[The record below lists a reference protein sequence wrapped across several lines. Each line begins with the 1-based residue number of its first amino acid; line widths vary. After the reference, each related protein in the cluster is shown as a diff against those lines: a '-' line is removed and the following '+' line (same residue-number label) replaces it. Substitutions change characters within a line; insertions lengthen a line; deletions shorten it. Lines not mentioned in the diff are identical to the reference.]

1 MSNRSRKLLNYK
13 YLSILDQNNGGCGG
27 KKRENWEA
35 ASKIHPEIQ
44 RAKNSPGNAEE
55 EKTTGVITQLNSK
68 IYHKGTVIKS

>member
-1 MSNRSRKLLNYK
+1 MVGVGEKRGRIEKLLLK
-13 YLSILDQNNGGCGG
+13 FI
-27 KKRENWEA
+27 R
-35 ASKIHPEIQ
+35 IQ